1 MKQQGIRALGL
12 APGINSRTE
21 RKKKILSEK
30 KERKLKEIYRWHF
43 FLKFRSFGSPVKIK
57 LLSYLVICLRIRSV
71 IIYNDFLLS

>member
-21 RKKKILSEK
+21 RKKKNILSEM

-43 FLKFRSFGSPVKIK
+43 FLKFRSFGSPVK
-57 LLSYLVICLRIRSV
+57 
-71 IIYNDFLLS
+71 

>member
-12 APGINSRTE
+12 APGIPGRSE
-21 RKKKILSEK
+21 RKKILSKK